1 MNLNRLYSIFQ
12 SSRLERADV
21 ETYGRST
28 DTLVRNEIEQKEM
41 NDSFDADAMD
51 GWEQLS
57 YNPMV
62 MKNLDKKFAPSTA
75 TSLFKIIGGTAL
87 IGSAVVVALYFTV
100 FQEASKLP
108 VAQKSSQKGEISHLK
123 EPMIVLEA
131 SDVALPAPIE
141 RMKHAPKAAQVATK
155 QISKE
160 FQEMIQFRV
169 ETPNLPVK
177 PLPNFDTENAGSLEI
192 VRNHKVA
199 KEIYLH
205 SMKLVDYRKYREKPQ
220 VKTKQLILTGTPA
233 NKEDEYSEEE
243 DPVWKDVDVPYMDYI
258 EKSVGIFERGNFK
271 KALSRFQTILETYS
285 DDVNANFYG
294 GICLFNLGEYSKAV
308 VHFEQCLSGSFSNFD
323 EEAQWMMAECY
334 EKSGDSAKAK
344 VIYRA
349 IASGNGFYANQAKD
363 KLK

>member
-12 SSRLERADV
+12 SSRLERKDV

-28 DTLVRNEIEQKEM
+28 DPLVRNEIEQKEM
-41 NDSFDADAMD
+41 SDSFDADAME

-57 YNPMV
+57 YNPAV
-62 MKNLDKKFAPSTA
+62 MSRLDQKFAPST
-75 TSLFKIIGGTAL
+75 SPGLYKIIGGTAL
-87 IGSAVVVALYFTV
+87 VGSAVIAILYFTV
-100 FQEASKLP
+100 FKESPKPL
-108 VAQKSSQKGEISHLK
+108 VAHNSIQKEEITSEK
-123 EPMIVLEA
+123 EPVIVLEA

-141 RMKHAPKAAQVATK
+141 RMKHAPKAEQVPAK

-160 FQEMIQFRV
+160 FQEIIQFRE

-177 PLPNFDTENAGSLEI
+177 PLPNVDPENSASPEI
-192 VRNHKVA
+192 VRNHKEA

-205 SMKLVDYRKYREKPQ
+205 SMKLVDYRKYRDKPQ

-243 DPVWKDVDVPYMDYI
+243 DPVWKDVDVPYIEYI
-258 EKSVGIFERGNFK
+258 EKSVGIFEHGNYK
-271 KALSRFQTILETYS
+271 KALSRFQTIMETYP

-294 GICLFNLGEYSKAV
+294 GICLFNLGEYSKAIP
-308 VHFEQCLSGSFSNFD
+308 HFENCLSGAFSNFD
-323 EEAQWMMAECY
+323 EEAQWMIAECY
-334 EKSGDSAKAK
+334 EKSGDSAKAR
-344 VIYRA
+344 VIYRS